1 MTEIL
6 KMAASEW
13 RGGSMNL
20 AQRTRFNAERSIRSV
35 HGEYAWVVTNY
46 L

>member
-1 MTEIL
+1 
-6 KMAASEW
+6 
-13 RGGSMNL
+13 MNL